1 MKYLKLVIILILFTF
16 KSFSQSID
24 EKSMI
29 DEINLVRT
37 NPKLYK
43 TYVED
48 YYKKHKIL
56 LKFTGMPSY
65 VSEAISVLDTIGY
78 KKPMSFDSSLYMAL
92 MNHTGIDTNRCVVKH
107 DNISKRIINHSKKF
121 SYFGENIIL
130 SANKDLNIN
139 KSPRDCVIEFIVDYK
154 VNSRGHRK
162 NILSDNFT
170 NVAVRKVSIK
180 LEEYYIIDFAG
191 K

>member
-1 MKYLKLVIILILFTF
+1 MKFIKLLFIFILFT
-16 KSFSQSID
+16 SNIFSQSID
-24 EKSMI
+24 EKSVI
-29 DEINLVRT
+29 AEINLVRT

-43 TYVED
+43 TYIED

-56 LKFTGMPSY
+56 LKFSGMSSC
-65 VSEAISVLDTIGY
+65 VSEAINVLDTIRY
-78 KKPMSFDSSLYMAL
+78 KKPMLFDSSLYMAL
-92 MNHTGIDTNRCVVKH
+92 MDHNGIDTNQFVVKH

-130 SANKDLNIN
+130 SSYKELNIN
-139 KSPRDCVIEFIVDYK
+139 KSPRECVIEFIVDYK

-162 NILSDNFT
+162 NILSDSFSSI
-170 NVAVRKVSIK
+170 AVRKVHLK